1 MAWLNYC
8 LSQVIT
14 IMKISNETKIGS
26 LTAIA
31 IVLLILGFNFL
42 KGKTLFGK
50 SHTLFAKYTNVQGL
64 QPSNPVV
71 INGLQVGTVFSITT
85 DKNMKEIL
93 VNMNLTK
100 DVNIPVNSI
109 AIIKPSLLGVTS
121 VDITLGDAKTYIPMN
136 DTILTQASSGI
147 FTDVLSKVDPVLYQV
162 TKAVTSIDSILQKVN
177 QVLDPNAKNNIA
189 GTLAN
194 LNKTTENLIGASKS
208 LDILLNT
215 QTGALAGTLN
225 NLNSFTANLDK
236 NNGKINNVMTN
247 LDKTAT
253 NLSNLD
259 LQKTLNTLNETV
271 GSLKTAI
278 GKFDKKDGTLGLL
291 LNDTKLYENLRA
303 TSNKLNLL
311 IDDLRTNPK
320 RYVNI
325 SVFGKKTS
333 NPPLTVPLP
342 DTVNAPYLPK

>member
-1 MAWLNYC
+1 
-8 LSQVIT
+8 
-14 IMKISNETKIGS
+14 MKISNETKIGS

-31 IVLLILGFNFL
+31 IVLLVLGFNFL
-42 KGKTLFGK
+42 KGKTFFGK
-50 SHTLFAKYTNVQGL
+50 SHNLFAKYTNVQGL
-64 QPSNPVV
+64 APSNPVV
-71 INGLQVGTVFSITT
+71 INGLQVGTVYSITT

-100 DVNIPVNSI
+100 DVNIPINSV
-109 AIIKPSLLGVTS
+109 AIIKPSLLGTTS
-121 VDITLGDAKTYIPMN
+121 VEITLGDATTYIPMN
-136 DTILTQASSGI
+136 DTIATKPSSGV

-162 TKAVTSIDSILQKVN
+162 TKAVTSIDSILMKVN
-177 QVLDPNAKNNIA
+177 QVLDPTAKNNIA

-194 LNKTTENLIGASKS
+194 LNKTTENLIGASES
-208 LDILLNT
+208 LETLLNT

-236 NNGKINNVMTN
+236 NNGKITNVMSN

-259 LQKTLNTLNETV
+259 LQKTLNTLNETI
-271 GSLKTAI
+271 GDLKAAI

-303 TSNKLNLL
+303 TANKLNLL
-311 IDDLRTNPK
+311 IDDVKTNPK

-325 SVFGKKTS
+325 SIFGKKNS
-333 NPPLTVPLP
+333 SPGLLVPLP

>member
-1 MAWLNYC
+1 
-8 LSQVIT
+8 
-14 IMKISNETKIGS
+14 MKISNETKIGA

-31 IVLLILGFNFL
+31 IALLFLGFNFL
-42 KGKTLFGK
+42 KGKTFFGK
-50 SHTLFAKYTNVQGL
+50 SHNLFAKYTNVQGL
-64 QPSNPVV
+64 AASNPVV
-71 INGLQVGTVFSITT
+71 INGLQVGTVYSITT

-109 AIIKPSLLGVTS
+109 AIIKPSLLGITS
-121 VDITLGDAKTYIPMN
+121 VEITLGDATTYIPKN
-136 DTILTQASSGI
+136 DTIATKASSGI

-162 TKAVTSIDSILQKVN
+162 TKAVTSIDSIMMKVN
-177 QVLDPNAKNNIA
+177 HILDPNAKNNIGA
-189 GTLAN
+189 TLEN
-194 LNKTTENLIGASKS
+194 LNKTTANLIGASAS
-208 LDILLNT
+208 LQILLNT

-225 NLNSFTANLDK
+225 NLNSFTSTLDK
-236 NNGKINNVMTN
+236 NSGKINNMVSN

-259 LQKTLNTLNETV
+259 LQQTLNTLNATI
-271 GSLKTAI
+271 GDLKAAI

-311 IDDLRTNPK
+311 IDDVKTNPK
-320 RYVNI
+320 RYLNI
-325 SVFGKKTS
+325 SVFGKKNTS
-333 NPPLTVPLP
+333 PGLTVPLP
-342 DTVNAPYLPK
+342 DTVNAPYLKQ

>member
-1 MAWLNYC
+1 M
-8 LSQVIT
+8 IT
-14 IMKISNETKIGS
+14 MKISNETKIGA

-31 IVLLILGFNFL
+31 IALLFLGFNFL
-42 KGKTLFGK
+42 KGKTFFGK
-50 SHTLFAKYTNVQGL
+50 SHNLFAKYTNVQGL
-64 QPSNPVV
+64 AASNPVV
-71 INGLQVGTVFSITT
+71 INGLQVGTVYSITT

-109 AIIKPSLLGVTS
+109 AIIKPSLLGITS
-121 VDITLGDAKTYIPMN
+121 IEITLGNATTYISKN
-136 DTILTQASSGI
+136 DTIATKASSGI

-162 TKAVTSIDSILQKVN
+162 TKAVTSIDSILMKVN

-194 LNKTTENLIGASKS
+194 LNKTTANLIGASAS
-208 LDILLNT
+208 LQILLNT

-225 NLNSFTANLDK
+225 NLNSFTSTLDK
-236 NNGKINNVMTN
+236 NSGKINNMVSN

-259 LQKTLNTLNETV
+259 LQQTLNTLNATI
-271 GSLKTAI
+271 GDLKAAI

-311 IDDLRTNPK
+311 IDDVKTNPK

-325 SVFGKKTS
+325 SVFGKKNTS
-333 NPPLTVPLP
+333 PGLTVPLP
-342 DTVNAPYLPK
+342 DTVNAPYLKQ

>member
-1 MAWLNYC
+1 MNWLNYC

-42 KGKTLFGK
+42 KGKTFFGK
-50 SHTLFAKYTNVQGL
+50 SHNLFAKYTNVQGL

-71 INGLQVGTVFSITT
+71 INGLQVGTVYSITT

-100 DVNIPVNSI
+100 DVNIPVNSV
-109 AIIKPSLLGVTS
+109 AIIKPSLLGTTS
-121 VDITLGDAKTYIPMN
+121 VEITLGDASTYIPMN
-136 DTILTQASSGI
+136 DTISTKPSSGV

-162 TKAVTSIDSILQKVN
+162 TKAVTSIDSILGKVN
-177 QVLDPNAKNNIA
+177 QVLDPNAKNNISA
-189 GTLAN
+189 MLAN
-194 LNKTTENLIGASKS
+194 LNTTTANLTTASAS
-208 LDILLNT
+208 LTTLLNT

-225 NLNSFTANLDK
+225 NLNSFTSNLDK
-236 NNGKINNVMTN
+236 NNGKITSLVDN

-253 NLSNLD
+253 NLSQLD
-259 LQKTLNTLNETV
+259 LQKTLDVLNTTI
-271 GSLKTAI
+271 GDLKATI
-278 GKFDKKDGTLGLL
+278 GKLNTTGGTAGLL
-291 LNDTKLYENLRA
+291 LNDTKLYNNLTA
-303 TSNKLNLL
+303 TANKLNLL
-311 IDDLRTNPK
+311 IDDLKTNPK
-320 RYVNI
+320 RYINI
-325 SVFGKKTS
+325 SVFGKKNTA
-333 NPPLTVPLP
+333 PGLTVPLP

>member
-1 MAWLNYC
+1 M
-8 LSQVIT
+8 IT
-14 IMKISNETKIGS
+14 MKISNETKIGA

-31 IVLLILGFNFL
+31 IALLFLGFNFL
-42 KGKTLFGK
+42 KGKTFFGK
-50 SHTLFAKYTNVQGL
+50 SHNLFAKYTNVQGL
-64 QPSNPVV
+64 AASNPVV
-71 INGLQVGTVFSITT
+71 INGLQVGTVYSITT

-109 AIIKPSLLGVTS
+109 AIIKPSLLGITS
-121 VDITLGDAKTYIPMN
+121 IEITLGNATTYISKN
-136 DTILTQASSGI
+136 DTIATKASSGI

-162 TKAVTSIDSILQKVN
+162 TKAVTSIDSILMKVN

-194 LNKTTENLIGASKS
+194 LNKTTANLIGSSAS
-208 LDILLNT
+208 LQILLNT

-225 NLNSFTANLDK
+225 NLNSFTSTLDK
-236 NNGKINNVMTN
+236 NSGKINNM
-247 LDKTAT
+247 DKTAT

-259 LQKTLNTLNETV
+259 LQQTLNTLNSTI
-271 GSLKTAI
+271 GDLKAAI

-311 IDDLRTNPK
+311 IDDVKVNPK

-325 SVFGKKTS
+325 SVFGRKNS
-333 NPPLTVPLP
+333 SPGLLMPLP
-342 DTVNAPYLPK
+342 DTVNAPYFQK